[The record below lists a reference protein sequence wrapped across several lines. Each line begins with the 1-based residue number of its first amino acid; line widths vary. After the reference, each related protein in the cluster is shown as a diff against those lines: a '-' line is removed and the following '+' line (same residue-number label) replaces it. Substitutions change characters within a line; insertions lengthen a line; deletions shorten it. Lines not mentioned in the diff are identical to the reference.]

1 MTATYTAITTGEIDV
16 DSPVTQPLL
25 TKLRDNA
32 LAVGYGTDKVALTYG
47 TRAASTAFQNTS
59 DAAQF
64 INVFFL
70 ETVSTCIYVIE
81 ISPDASTWSK
91 LVDVR
96 TEPDASSNA
105 GFPLPID
112 WYWRWRL
119 TFGSATPSV
128 SSGGLTD
135 G

>member
-1 MTATYTAITTGEIDV
+1 MTTYTAITSGEIDI
-16 DSPVTQPLL
+16 DSPLTQPLF

-32 LAVGYGTDKVALTYG
+32 RALSFGTDKVALSYG

-64 INVFFL
+64 ITVFFQQTISL
-70 ETVSTCIYVIE
+70 NIYAIE
-81 ISPDASTWSK
+81 ISPNASTWSK
-91 LVDVR
+91 LVDAR
-96 TEPDASSNA
+96 TDVGASANV

-119 TFGSATPSV
+119 TSGSASTTV